1 MILCEFGPDGKPVLF
16 RDPREVLVVT
26 GPEDVASA
34 LDHLEAR
41 RRQGAWIAGYLSYEL
56 GYALEPVLAREMP
69 AGRRTPLMAFAVHD
83 APEPA
88 PPLPASGAARLAP
101 LKPMIS
107 QQDYAAAFARTRDYI
122 AAGDCYQ
129 INLTFPIGSRLI
141 SGSAL
146 QLYAALAVRH
156 RS

>member
-1 MILCEFGPDGKPVLF
+1 AD
-16 RDPREVLVVT
+16 
-26 GPEDVASA
+26 
-34 LDHLEAR
+34 
-41 RRQGAWIAGYLSYEL
+41 
-56 GYALEPVLAREMP
+56 
-69 AGRRTPLMAFAVHD
+69 RRTPLMAFAVHD

-88 PPLPASGAARLAP
+88 PPLPAPGAARLAP

-146 QLYAALAVRH
+146 ELYAALAARQPVGFGAYADLGQGPVVVS
-156 RS
+156 RSPELFFRLDA